1 MLLYPLMFNFPMDWH
16 SKKEEQVLKELNTR
30 VEGLNEQEVSAR
42 LAKFGKNEI
51 IRTQKFQVLK
61 IFARQFASFLV
72 LILIAASIISGLL
85 GHWIDG
91 GVIMVIVMLN
101 SMFGFYQEYK
111 AEKTIE
117 QLKEMLVPQV
127 KVMRGNKVEEIDA
140 REIVPGDILVLAE
153 GDKIMADA
161 RIVISE
167 NLQVNEAA
175 LTGESMPVDKSA
187 RIVHIN
193 LSVADRTNMLY
204 QGTETVRGN
213 CKAVV
218 VSTGMSTEFGKIA
231 ELVQKTEPEKN
242 PLRKNLDSFARKM
255 GLTILVLVTIVSLIG
270 LMLGFDK
277 LQMFMT
283 GVSLAVASVPAGLP
297 AVITVTLALAT
308 QRMLKVNSLIR
319 KLPAAETL
327 GRATFICVDKTGTI
341 TEEKMQVKSIYVN
354 RGMTGK
360 FEKNSETEL
369 LFKIGVLCNNA
380 RFEKSANGIEE
391 YIVGDP
397 TEKALILAAQNY
409 GVNKKKETEKNAR
422 IKEFPFSSERKMMS
436 IVRESN
442 GNYISYAKGA
452 PEIIIEKCNG
462 ELLNGQVY
470 KIDSKRKQELVRD
483 YEKLA
488 SQGLRVLGFAYKT
501 VVGNI
506 SVERAENNLIF
517 VGFQGM
523 IDPPRPEVKQAVK
536 ECEDAGI
543 KVLIITGDSALTAKA
558 VGEEIGLEGKLVT
571 SSQLKNMSDD
581 ELKKEI
587 YETAIFAR
595 VSPEDKLRIVRI
607 LKENNEIVAV
617 TGDGVNDAPALK
629 RADIGI
635 AVNRG
640 TDVAKDASDMI
651 LLDNNFAS
659 IVKAV
664 KEGRRVYDNIKK
676 FVKYMLAANFDE
688 LLIITVAIFLSL
700 PLPLLPLQ
708 ILWINFVTDSF
719 PAMALSIEPAEP
731 DIMKRKPTKE
741 GVLEGNLKFV
751 ATAGL
756 MGFIISF
763 LMFYLFMANID
774 KARTMAVTTAVLYE
788 MFLVFNCRTKGS
800 VFKAPVNKYIVYAVL
815 FSLALHLIVMY
826 TPLSA
831 VFGMVSIGIMDW
843 VIITAACGVMFLVMD
858 YVK

>member
-1 MLLYPLMFNFPMDWH
+1 MDWH
-16 SKKEEQVLKELNTR
+16 SKKEEQVLRELNSR
-30 VEGLNEQEVSAR
+30 IEGLAEDEAAR
-42 LAKFGKNEI
+42 RLEKFGKNEI
-51 IRTQKFQVLK
+51 IRTQRLQGLK

-85 GHWIDG
+85 GHWIDAI
-91 GVIMVIVMLN
+91 VIMIIVMLN

-117 QLKEMLVPQV
+117 QLKEMLVPKV
-127 KVMRGNKVEEIDA
+127 KVMRSNKVEEIDA
-140 REIVPGDILVLAE
+140 REVALGDILVLTE
-153 GDKIMADA
+153 GDKVMADA
-161 RIVISE
+161 RIILSE

-175 LTGESMPVDKSA
+175 LTGESMPVDKNA
-187 RIVHIN
+187 RILHVGAS
-193 LSVADRTNMLY
+193 LVERANMLY

-218 VSTGMSTEFGKIA
+218 VATGMSTELGKIA
-231 ELVQKTEPEKN
+231 ELVQKTEPDKN
-242 PLRKNLDSFARKM
+242 PLGQNLDSFARKM
-255 GLTILVLVTIVSLIG
+255 GVTIIVLVTIVSLIG

-341 TEEKMQVKSIYVN
+341 TEEKMQVKKIYVN
-354 RGMTGK
+354 REITGK
-360 FEKNSETEL
+360 FEKDSETEL
-369 LFKIGVLCNNA
+369 LFRIGVLCNNA

-391 YIVGDP
+391 YIIGDP

-409 GVNKKKETEKNAR
+409 GMNKKKEAEKHAR

-452 PEIIIEKCNG
+452 PEIIIEKSG
-462 ELLNGQVY
+462 AELLNGQVY
-470 KIDSKRKQELVRD
+470 TLDAKRKQELLND
-483 YEKLA
+483 YEKMA

-506 SVERAENNLIF
+506 TLERAERNLVF

-523 IDPPRPEVKQAVK
+523 IDPPRPEVKQAIK
-536 ECEDAGI
+536 ECNEAGI
-543 KVLIITGDSALTAKA
+543 KVVIITGDSALTAKA
-558 VGEEIGLEGKLVT
+558 VGEEIGLQGKMIT
-571 SSQLKNMSDD
+571 SQQLSQMSDD
-581 ELKKEI
+581 ELKHEL

-595 VSPEDKLRIVRI
+595 ASPEDKLRIVR
-607 LKENNEIVAV
+607 LLEENGEVVAV

-629 RADIGI
+629 KADIGI
-635 AVNRG
+635 AVGRG

-651 LLDNNFAS
+651 LVDNNFAS

-676 FVKYMLAANFDE
+676 FVKYMLSANLDE
-688 LLIITVAIFLSL
+688 LAVITLAILLSL

-708 ILWINFVTDSF
+708 LLWLNFVTDSL

-731 DIMKRKPTKE
+731 DIMKRKPSKE
-741 GVLEGNLKFV
+741 GILQGNIKFI
-751 ATAGL
+751 AAASFI
-756 MGFIISF
+756 GFLTTFSVF
-763 LMFYLFMANID
+763 FFFMANID
-774 KARTMAVTTAVLYE
+774 KARTMAVTAVVIYE
-788 MFLVFNCRTKGS
+788 MLLVFNCRTKSS
-800 VFKAPVNKYIVYAVL
+800 VFKAPVNKFIIYAVL
-815 FSLALHLIVMY
+815 TSLALQLIVMY
-826 TPLSA
+826 TGLN
-831 VFGMVSIGIMDW
+831 VMFGLIPISIFDW
-843 VIITAACGVMFLVMD
+843 VFVAAICGVGFLVMD
-858 YVK
+858 LIK

>member
-1 MLLYPLMFNFPMDWH
+1 MDWH
-16 SKKEEQVLKELNTR
+16 SKKEEQVLKELGTR
-30 VEGLNEQEVSAR
+30 IEGLSEQEALQR

-51 IRTQKFQVLK
+51 IKIKKLEALRVL
-61 IFARQFASFLV
+61 ARQFASFLV
-72 LILIAASIISGLL
+72 LILLVAVAISGLL
-85 GHWIDG
+85 GHWIDA
-91 GVIMVIVMLN
+91 GVIITIVILN
-101 SMFGFYQEYK
+101 ALFGFYQEYK

-117 QLKEMLVPQV
+117 NLKEMMVPKV

-153 GDKIMADA
+153 GDKIMGDA
-161 RIVISE
+161 RIIISE

-175 LTGESMPVDKSA
+175 LTGESMPVEKSA
-187 RIVHIN
+187 RTVRLEISLVE
-193 LSVADRTNMLY
+193 RTNMIY
-204 QGTETVRGN
+204 QGTEVVRGN

-218 VSTGMSTEFGKIA
+218 TETGMSTEFGKIA
-231 ELVQKTEPEKN
+231 QLVQKVEPEKN
-242 PLRKNLDSFARKM
+242 PLKKNLDSFARKI
-255 GLTILVLVTIVSLIG
+255 GVIILVLVTIISIIG
-270 LMLGFDK
+270 LYLGFDR
-277 LQMFMT
+277 LQMFLT
-283 GVSLAVASVPAGLP
+283 AVSLAVSSVPEGLP

-308 QRMLKVNSLIR
+308 QRMLKVNSIIR

-327 GRATFICVDKTGTI
+327 GRTTFILVDKTGTI
-341 TEEKMQVKSIYVN
+341 TEEKMQVKSIYSN
-354 RGMTGK
+354 RQVTGK
-360 FEKNSETEL
+360 FEKSKETEL
-369 LFKIGVLCNNA
+369 LFRIGILCNNA
-380 RFEKSANGIEE
+380 RFEKGDGIEE
-391 YIVGDP
+391 YIIGDP
-397 TEKALILAAQNY
+397 TEKALIIAGQNY
-409 GVNKKKETEKNAR
+409 GLDKKHETEHHAR

-483 YEKLA
+483 YEKMA

-571 SSQLKNMSDD
+571 SLQLKNMSDD

-688 LLIITVAIFLSL
+688 LLVITVAIFLSL

-800 VFKAPVNKYIVYAVL
+800 VFKAPINKYIVYAVL

-831 VFGMVSIGIMDW
+831 VFGIVSIGIMDW
-843 VIITAACGVMFLVMD
+843 IIITAACGVMFLVMD